1 MKFGTFLLSLVQ
13 PMVGKVLVSLGFSV
27 VSVVGF
33 QQVVGILQTQL
44 VQSVNALP
52 LQMLQIFLIAGGGV
66 GISMIVAAIAVR
78 VLIWQAFNAKKILGA
93 NPS

>member
-1 MKFGTFLLSLVQ
+1 MKLGTFLLSLVQ

-33 QQVVGILQTQL
+33 QQVVGILQSQL

>member
-1 MKFGTFLLSLVQ
+1 MKLGTFLLALVQ

-78 VLIWQAFNAKKILGA
+78 VLIWQAFNAKKIL
-93 NPS
+93 